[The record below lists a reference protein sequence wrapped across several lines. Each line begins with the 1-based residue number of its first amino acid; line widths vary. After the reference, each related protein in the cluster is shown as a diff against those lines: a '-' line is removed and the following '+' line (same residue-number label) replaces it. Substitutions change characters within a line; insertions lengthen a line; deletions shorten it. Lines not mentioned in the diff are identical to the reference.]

1 MKVIIVT
8 GTPGV
13 GKTIFSKQL
22 AKENEYLY
30 ANITDIVKKNK
41 LYDSF
46 DKIKDSLIVDEDKL
60 VEFMINFIKKS
71 KTKLVIDGHM
81 SHYIPS
87 KYVQIC
93 YVLKCDI
100 SILNKRLAKR
110 KYSKNKIKENIE
122 SEIFDICLNEA
133 IEFKHNVKVI
143 NSTY

>member
-1 MKVIIVT
+1 MKAIIVT

-22 AKENEYLY
+22 AKENKYLY
-30 ANITDIVKKNK
+30 VNITDIVKKNK

-46 DKIKDSLIVDEDKL
+46 DKVKDSLIVDEVKL
-60 VEFMINFIKKS
+60 VEFMIDFIKKS
-71 KTKLVIDGHM
+71 KKKLVIDGHM

-100 SILNKRLAKR
+100 SILNKRLSKR
-110 KYSKNKIKENIE
+110 KYSKNKVKENIE
-122 SEIFDICLNEA
+122 SEILDICLNEA